1 MGLLTGRN
9 VGTKAR
15 NDGRR
20 KVYKCTVHGNA
31 QPCSKCAIVDKEAA
45 KRGTGPKPCPKCGK
59 TMRGGVCPGAFC

>member
-1 MGLLTGRN
+1 MGLLTNAAPRL
-9 VGTKAR
+9 GTTA
-15 NDGRR
+15 R
-20 KVYKCTVHGNA
+20 KVYKCTRHGNA